1 MRTSRNIGRKFIYL
15 ERTNFTWFNLLITI
29 WIMKRTCTLK
39 VSLEFIL
46 FLEKSFLDSYLKV
59 IANETDV

>member
-1 MRTSRNIGRKFIYL
+1 
-15 ERTNFTWFNLLITI
+15 
-29 WIMKRTCTLK
+29 MKRTCTLK
-39 VSLEFIL
+39 VSSEFIL